1 MARAGLIRKCMEQ
14 QGAHQPALALAGA
27 RRSLTDL
34 GISSGWIWGR
44 TKSLGTGN
52 VCADRG
58 LGAETRGQ

>member
-1 MARAGLIRKCMEQ
+1 MARAGSTCKCMEQ

-44 TKSLGTGN
+44 TKSLDTGN

>member
-1 MARAGLIRKCMEQ
+1 MARAGSTCKCMEQ
-14 QGAHQPALALAGA
+14 QEAHQPALALAGA

-44 TKSLGTGN
+44 TKSLDTGN

>member
-1 MARAGLIRKCMEQ
+1 MARAGSTCKRMEQ

-44 TKSLGTGN
+44 TKSLDTGN